1 MSRTRGYR
9 VKPWRQRIDSAEDA
23 PEYIRDG
30 DEPKL
35 FPTESLAQEMGE
47 EYTRDK
53 PKLTFALE
61 PVTT

>member
-9 VKPWRQRIDSAEDA
+9 VKLWQQGIEGGKDA
-23 PEYIRDG
+23 PEYIREG
-30 DEPKL
+30 SEPKL

-53 PKLTFALE
+53 PELTFALE